1 MAEIVI
7 LGSGSFGLSLAVMAD
22 KFGNNV
28 TVWSAFKNETEA
40 IRKEREHKQ
49 KLPGIRISE
58 TINLT
63 SDISCLKN
71 AEIVM
76 FGIPSAFVRDV
87 AKQAAPFITD
97 KMVVVN
103 TGKGLEENTFKTM
116 SEVIQD
122 EIKTAPVVA
131 LTGPSHA
138 EEVGKGIPTSVVV
151 AGTNEKAVQYVQDVL
166 SNDVFRI
173 YTNDDV
179 KGCELGGALKNI
191 IALSAGICDGL
202 GYGDN
207 TVAAL
212 ITRGISEIARL
223 GCAMGAKINTFSGLA
238 GIGDLIV
245 TCTSMHSRNR
255 RAGIL
260 IGKGIPP
267 EDAVKQIG
275 TVEGYNCCKVAKQLS
290 DKLGVEMPITSQLY
304 KVLFD
309 GGDVKD
315 SLGNLMSRPKK
326 HESEKFII

>member
-28 TVWSAFKNETEA
+28 TVWSAFSDEIEA
-40 IRKEREHKQ
+40 IRKDCEHKQ
-49 KLPGIRISE
+49 KLPGVKIPE

-63 SDISCLKN
+63 SDIECIKG

-76 FGIPSAFVRDV
+76 FGIPSAFVRSV

-103 TGKGLEENTFKTM
+103 TGKGLEENTFNTM
-116 SEVIQD
+116 SEVIGD
-122 EIKTAPVVA
+122 EVKNAPVVA

-138 EEVGKGIPTSVVV
+138 EEVGRGIPTSVVV
-151 AGTNEKAVQYVQDVL
+151 AGTNETAVQYVQDTL

-173 YTNDDV
+173 YTNDDA

-212 ITRGISEIARL
+212 MTRGISEIARL
-223 GCAMGAKINTFSGLA
+223 GFAMGAKLHTFWGLA

-260 IGKGIPP
+260 IGKGVPP
-267 EDAVKQIG
+267 EEAVKQIG
-275 TVEGYNCCKVAKQLS
+275 TVEGYNCCKVAKQLA
-290 DKLGVEMPITSQLY
+290 DRLGVEMPITSQLY
-304 KVLFD
+304 NVLFE
-309 GGDVKD
+309 GGDVKN
-315 SLGNLMSRPKK
+315 SLGNLMSRPKR
-326 HESEKFII
+326 HESEKYFI